1 MSDKEPKNPSDDG
14 LPDNGVVGVVEP
26 TDELVTPVLDGQIR
40 SGKLAGKTLTQAII
54 ILAAPVFFEHLLGA
68 MVGLVD
74 IMLTGGLGEIS
85 TPALDAV
92 SIGSYVGWFIGIAVS
107 SLGIGSQALIA
118 RSLGRG
124 DTHQANH
131 GLGQAAGFSIGWGIL
146 IAVTLYAAA
155 PVLATIGGLSE
166 EARHYCVQY
175 VRTHALGVPFASFMF
190 IGIMSLHGAGE
201 MVKPFY
207 VMVVVNLVNISA
219 SWYFS
224 GATISLGHW
233 TFQSP
238 GGWGVVGIAT
248 GTVLAHA
255 SGALLILL
263 LMIRGVKDLRLH
275 WWSLPIYPELL
286 WRIIRIGVPSFAEGM
301 GMWIGNL
308 LVIGVVGLIARA
320 QAIEGITR
328 EGLMGAHIIT
338 VQWEAFSFLP
348 GFAMGIAAATL
359 AGQYLGAGNPRMATQ
374 GIFLCTAIAMAFMSV
389 AGIALCLWGEPL
401 TRLISNDP
409 LHLELVPKLLF
420 ICGLIQAN
428 FALAMV
434 LRTGMRGA
442 GDTRWAMIITWSST
456 YLIRLPAAYILG
468 YQLEYGLIGVWIA
481 LNAEIVF
488 RSLLFLARFL
498 HGGWRHI
505 RV

>member
-1 MSDKEPKNPSDDG
+1 
-14 LPDNGVVGVVEP
+14 LPDNGVLGVVEP

-40 SGKLAGKTLTQAII
+40 SGKLAGKTLSQAII
-54 ILAAPVFFEHLLGA
+54 VLAAPVFLEHLLA
-68 MVGLVD
+68 ALVGLVD
-74 IMLTGGLGEIS
+74 IMLTGGLGQIS

-118 RSLGRG
+118 RALGRG
-124 DTHQANH
+124 DIREAHH
-131 GLGQAAGFSIGWGIL
+131 GLGQTVGFSIAWGIL
-146 IAVTLYAAA
+146 IAMTLYVAA
-155 PVLATIGGLSE
+155 PTLAAIGGLSQ
-166 EARHYCVQY
+166 EARGYCVQY
-175 VRTHALGVPFASFMF
+175 VRTHVIGVPFASFMF

-201 MVKPFY
+201 MVRPFY
-207 VMVVVNLVNISA
+207 VMAVVNLVNMIA
-219 SWYFS
+219 SWYLS
-224 GATISLGHW
+224 GATIRFGEL
-233 TFQSP
+233 TFDSP
-238 GGWGVVGIAT
+238 GQWGVVGIAT

-255 SGALLILL
+255 TGALLILL
-263 LMIRGVKDLRLH
+263 LMLRGVKDLRLH
-275 WWSLPIYPELL
+275 SWALPVELGL
-286 WRIIRIGVPSFAEGM
+286 LRRIIRIGLPSFVEGM

-320 QAIEGITR
+320 QATEGITR

-359 AGQYLGAGNPRMATQ
+359 AGQFLGAGNPRMATR
-374 GIFLCTAIAMAFMSV
+374 GVLVCTGIAMAFMTL
-389 AGIALCLWGEPL
+389 AGVVLCVGGEPL
-401 TRLISNDP
+401 TRVISDDP
-409 LHLELVPKLLF
+409 LHLELVPTLLF

-442 GDTRWAMIITWSST
+442 GDTRWAMIITWSSV
-456 YLIRLPAAYILG
+456 YLIRLPAAYVLG
-468 YQLEYGLIGVWIA
+468 YQLEYGLVGVWIA
-481 LNAEIVF
+481 LSGEIVI

-498 HGGWRHI
+498 HGGWTHV